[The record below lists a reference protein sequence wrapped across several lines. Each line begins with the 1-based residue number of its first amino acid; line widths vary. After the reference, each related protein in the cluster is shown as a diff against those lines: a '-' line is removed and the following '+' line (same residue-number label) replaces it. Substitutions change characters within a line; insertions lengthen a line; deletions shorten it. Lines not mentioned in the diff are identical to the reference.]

1 MDLHHKV
8 NPINNDHQIL
18 SIIIVP
24 AAGYTVRA
32 TIDPISNE
40 LYLHMGMSRR
50 DNDGDHFNNDSN
62 SLWIFDM
69 ESKKW

>member
-1 MDLHHKV
+1 MWVYSIKSDTSFPLA
-8 NPINNDHQIL
+8 DGSASQI
-18 SIIIVP
+18 P